1 MQKGSISFIKSFN
14 TIMKLFCFAVVFPI
28 ILCSQEIDLKKDYI
42 KREYKIPMR
51 DGAKL
56 HTVVYAPRDS
66 MQAYP
71 IILSRTPYTTAPYGD
86 EYLKA
91 SQNNYWMAQE
101 KYIMVFQDVRGK
113 FLSEGE
119 FEDVRPI
126 NPHKKTK
133 NDVDESSDTYDTIE
147 WLLKNIKRNNGKLGM
162 IGISYPGFYAAAAL
176 VNAHPALKAVSP
188 QAPIADW
195 FIGDD
200 FHHNGAMYLVD
211 AFNFYRSFGKPRPR
225 LTTQWPQ
232 GFVYETPDAYQFL
245 LKVGSIASLKKQ
257 FYGDTIKFWN
267 DVFAHPNYDEF
278 WKERNLPQHLNNVR
292 PAVLVVGGWF
302 DAEDLYGT
310 IQTYHAIEK
319 NNPTTNNAI
328 VMGPWFHGG
337 WVRSNGNRLG
347 NVSFSIKSSAYY
359 DTIIRK
365 FFNYHLKGIG
375 ELSLPEVSAFE
386 TGSNVWRTYDS
397 WPPSN
402 AVKKKIY
409 LQNKEQLS
417 FDVPHDSTGSDEYLS
432 DPNRPVPYTNDIT
445 NDRGREYMT
454 EDQRFVWQRPDV
466 LSFEMTM
473 MEDMTISGPI
483 TANLYV
489 STTGSDA
496 DFIVKVIDVFPQS
509 TKDDPS
515 NSSNIKMGGYQ
526 MMVRGDV
533 MRARYRNSYEKPEAL
548 QPGVI
553 EKVSFT
559 LPDVNHTFKKGHSLM
574 VQIQSSWFPLVDR
587 NPQKFINIYTA
598 QDGDF
603 IEATHTVYHSS
614 KNSTNLEVYVLRK

>member
-1 MQKGSISFIKSFN
+1 M
-14 TIMKLFCFAVVFPI
+14 MKLFCFAVIFPI